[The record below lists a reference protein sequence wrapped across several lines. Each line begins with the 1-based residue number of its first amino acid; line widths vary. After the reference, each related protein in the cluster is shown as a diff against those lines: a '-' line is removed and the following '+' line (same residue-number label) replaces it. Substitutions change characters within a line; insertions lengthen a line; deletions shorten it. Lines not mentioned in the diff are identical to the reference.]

1 MSPKAIQELAEA
13 LRSRYRSAS
22 RLEKTKILDEFCAT
36 TGYHR
41 KSAIRLLCRR
51 SRPSSGKPRGRPP
64 IYVGGEFTSAL
75 LLIRKASGYICGK
88 YLPSA
93 MPALIAQLERHEG
106 LALGS
111 DVRSKLLAMSGA
123 TADRLLQPHRRTRL
137 PRRSISR
144 RVVSD
149 VRKKIERH
157 TFAQLRELPLGHVEV
172 DLVLHSGMTSKGF
185 CLTTLTAV
193 EINSSWTICIP
204 VWGKG
209 KTRVGGAVAR
219 LQRQAPY
226 TLLGVHS
233 DNGTEFIN
241 NTLYQFCQRNQLAFT
256 SGRTHHPNDQP
267 RVEQRNG
274 SVPRRLIGYA
284 RYATREAMEQ
294 MDEVYL
300 QACLHA
306 NFFKPTAKLV
316 RVDRHGA
323 KTAKF
328 YDTPMTPYQRLLASG
343 QLSDVQCHVLQ
354 EQFSQLNP
362 LQLQRDL
369 ETALDALW
377 LMESVDPASE
387 RMDQLTRAAKEASTR

>member
-1 MSPKAIQELAEA
+1 MSPHAIHELAEA
-13 LRSRYRSAS
+13 LHSRYRSAC
-22 RLEKTKILDEFCAT
+22 RTEKARILDEFCAT

-41 KSAIRLLCRR
+41 KSAIRLLCQK
-51 SRPSSGKPRGRPP
+51 PKPQSGKRRGRPP

-75 LLIRKASGYICGK
+75 LLIWKASGFVCGK

-93 MPALIAQLERHEG
+93 MPALIGQMERHEG

-123 TADRLLQPHRRTRL
+123 TADRLLQSHRRTRL

-149 VRKKIERH
+149 VRRKIERH

-172 DLVLHSGMTSKGF
+172 DLVLHSGMTTSGF
-185 CLTTLTAV
+185 YLTTLTTV

-233 DNGTEFIN
+233 DNGSEFIN
-241 NTLYQFCQRNQLAFT
+241 DTLYQYCQRNQLDFT
-256 SGRTHHPNDQP
+256 SGRIHHPNDQP

-274 SVPRRLIGYA
+274 SVVRRLIGYA
-284 RYATREAMEQ
+284 RYATKEAMKQ
-294 MDEVYL
+294 MEEVYRL
-300 QACLHA
+300 ACLHA
-306 NFFKPTAKLV
+306 NFFRPTAKLL
-316 RVDRHGA
+316 RIERQGA
-323 KTAKF
+323 KATKF
-328 YDTPMTPYQRLLASG
+328 YDTPRTPYERLLASG
-343 QLSDVQCHVLQ
+343 QLSDVQCRVL
-354 EQFSQLNP
+354 EELFSQLNP

-369 ETALDALW
+369 NDALDALW
-377 LMESVDPASE
+377 LLESIDPASE
-387 RMDQLTRAAKEASTR
+387 RMDRLTQAAKEASTR